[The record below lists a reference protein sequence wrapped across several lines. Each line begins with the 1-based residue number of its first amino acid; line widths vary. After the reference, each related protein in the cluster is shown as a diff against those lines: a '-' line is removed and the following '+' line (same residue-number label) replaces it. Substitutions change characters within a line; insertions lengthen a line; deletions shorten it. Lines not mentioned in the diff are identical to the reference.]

1 MAMKAISNKPSTTLS
16 SSSHELGRLFN
27 LQPAGKGIAKLIAQI
42 GDFIGRHWIGM
53 GLQQKVRS
61 FSHWTLSYLLRL
73 LADPLWISH
82 AVK

>member
-53 GLQQKVRS
+53 GLQQGLKGVVDQLEIS
-61 FSHWTLSYLLRL
+61 FAEFAFFHWRYS
-73 LADPLWISH
+73 
-82 AVK
+82 